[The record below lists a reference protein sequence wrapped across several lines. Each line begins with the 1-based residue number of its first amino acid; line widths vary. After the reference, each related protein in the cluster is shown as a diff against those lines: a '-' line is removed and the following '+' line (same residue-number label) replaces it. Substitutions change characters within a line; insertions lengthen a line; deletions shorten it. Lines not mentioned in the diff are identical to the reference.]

1 LATLFLDSCFFLS
14 KCLRI
19 QHLDLQE
26 TDFLTDH
33 HVAELSLFLPNLE
46 SINLSYC
53 IKLSYSAFYALVR
66 NCPSLSEVN
75 LRFACIGHKFM
86 ASTDNSNSSRYS
98 LVAYPQ
104 FKSLGLSNNFRL
116 QDENL
121 ILFASIFPNLQLNLN
136 RCSRI
141 TDQCVAQL
149 LRRCCKIRHLNLTNC
164 KSFKSLQIDF
174 EVPNLEVLDLT
185 HTRVHDQ
192 TLYAIAKTC
201 RGLLKL
207 SLQLCTNVT
216 EKGVMHVVKN
226 CTKLREINLDDCSG
240 VHANVVASMVVLSP
254 SLRKIAAPPDF
265 PTSERNR
272 KLFSRHGCLL
282 EV

>member
-1 LATLFLDSCFFLS
+1 
-14 KCLRI
+14 
-19 QHLDLQE
+19 
-26 TDFLTDH
+26 
-33 HVAELSLFLPNLE
+33 
-46 SINLSYC
+46 
-53 IKLSYSAFYALVR
+53 
-66 NCPSLSEVN
+66 
-75 LRFACIGHKFM
+75 M
-86 ASTDNSNSSRYS
+86 ASTHNSDS

-121 ILFASIFPNLQLNLN
+121 ILYASIFPSLQFLNLN

-141 TDQCVAQL
+141 TDQSVAQIL
-149 LRRCCKIRHLNLTNC
+149 KRCRKIRHLNLTNC
-164 KSFKSLQIDF
+164 KSFKSLQINF

-185 HTRVHDQ
+185 HTRVDDD
-192 TLYAIAKTC
+192 TLYVISKTC

-240 VHANVVASMVVLSP
+240 VHANVVASMVFLSP

-265 PTSERNR
+265 PTTDRNR
-272 KLFSRHGCLL
+272 TLFLRHGCLL
-282 EV
+282 EL